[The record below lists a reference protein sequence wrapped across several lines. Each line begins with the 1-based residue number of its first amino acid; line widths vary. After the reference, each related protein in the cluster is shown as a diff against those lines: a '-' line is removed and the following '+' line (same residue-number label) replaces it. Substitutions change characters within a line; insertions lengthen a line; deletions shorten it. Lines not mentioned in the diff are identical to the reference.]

1 MLNRECDCGETH
13 GIPSEID
20 PRVCVV
26 CIKIRERVATMD
38 PELRRLLAKELAER
52 ESNMAAEL
60 KAPFYA

>member
-1 MLNRECDCGETH
+1 
-13 GIPSEID
+13 
-20 PRVCVV
+20 
-26 CIKIRERVATMD
+26 MD